1 MSRKARLTHLGA
13 IDNAQLAR
21 AHGGFDWERYAWDA
35 GGCLLYA
42 GGIVAST
49 TGVGFSVAGPPGAEA
64 GFGLGV
70 GMAPFACAFGWTAFD
85 DSYGS

>member
-1 MSRKARLTHLGA
+1 LTHLGA

-64 GFGLGV
+64 GFGLGL